1 MDLQDLKLYLRLDHD
16 DEDDFLTGLLKA
28 SELYLENAGC
38 KTNYE
43 SELYSLAVKMLVS
56 HWYENRC
63 ITGNFGNL
71 ELSLNSII
79 TQLRDVKIR
88 DEEELENE
96 E

>member
-1 MDLQDLKLYLRLDHD
+1 MNLQDIKLYLKIDHD
-16 DEDDFLTGLLKA
+16 EEDDFLIGLLKA

-38 KTNYE
+38 KRNYE

-63 ITGNFGNL
+63 ITGNIGNL

-79 TQLRDVKIR
+79 VQLREVKTKGA
-88 DEEELENE
+88 EEVENE